1 MQLVKQK
8 YPTPIIFR
16 IIQLLFVKGSK
27 PSILIE
33 HLNAFLRS
41 IYNCLQEESHHLG
54 PFTSSWTSKC
64 VSLYLEI
71 QAHHTIEIFAFFV
84 YHGIC
89 PKWSCQCQQMK
100 ERNHLKT
107 KKQKTKNKKRKTK
120 GKLLDI
126 AIRQAIKVGTKGIR
140 VYKKGVTSSRCGP

>member
-33 HLNAFLRS
+33 HWNAFLRS
-41 IYNCLQEESHHLG
+41 KYNCLQEESHHLG

-71 QAHHTIEIFAFFV
+71 QAHHTIEIFESFV

-89 PKWSCQCQQMK
+89 TKRGCQCQQMK
-100 ERNHLKT
+100 ERNHLKKKK
-107 KKQKTKNKKRKTK
+107 KKQKTKR
-120 GKLLDI
+120 GKLKESYQTLQLGKPS
-126 AIRQAIKVGTKGIR
+126 RQAQKELECIKKL
-140 VYKKGVTSSRCGP
+140 